1 MKEFRQV
8 LVAYALFVT
17 CILAVIFWSLF
28 QDYKYGGNQEEEIEE
43 VSIGVLRDPVDIL
56 MYIHKAGRDS
66 ITLDN
71 ARALIDTLN
80 IEHPHIVLAQMKLES
95 GNFKSD
101 LAKNN
106 DNFFGMKYPRQ
117 RATVAQG
124 VDRGYAYYRSWS
136 YSVLDY
142 AIWQRR
148 YASGLTE
155 EEYLEM
161 LSEKYAEDKAYVR
174 KVKSIADSIKVE

>member
-1 MKEFRQV
+1 MNTFMKWTATLLFLGV
-8 LVAYALFVT
+8 LVYSGAYLEKKMINAMVEFP
-17 CILAVIFWSLF
+17 
-28 QDYKYGGNQEEEIEE
+28 EEEVVVERDCIDLVIYVHE
-43 VSIGVLRDPVDIL
+43 VGKQEISTERVL
-56 MYIHKAGRDS
+56 
-66 ITLDN
+66 TL
-71 ARALIDTLN
+71 LDTLN
-80 IEHPHIVLAQMKLES
+80 VEHSHIVFAQMRLES

-124 VDRGYAYYRSWS
+124 VDRGYACYRSWS

>member
-1 MKEFRQV
+1 MKVFLKWTATFLLLGVLAYSGAYLEKKMINAMVEFP
-8 LVAYALFVT
+8 
-17 CILAVIFWSLF
+17 
-28 QDYKYGGNQEEEIEE
+28 EEEVVVERDCIDLVIYVHE
-43 VSIGVLRDPVDIL
+43 VGKQEINAERVL
-56 MYIHKAGRDS
+56 
-66 ITLDN
+66 TL
-71 ARALIDTLN
+71 LDTLN
-80 IEHPHIVLAQMKLES
+80 VEHSHIVFAQMRLES

-117 RATVAQG
+117 RATVARG
-124 VDRGYAYYRSWS
+124 VDRGYACYRSWS

>member
-1 MKEFRQV
+1 MKVFLKWTATIILLGTLVYSGVWLEKKKINAMVEFP
-8 LVAYALFVT
+8 
-17 CILAVIFWSLF
+17 
-28 QDYKYGGNQEEEIEE
+28 EEEVVVERDCIDLVMYVHE
-43 VSIGVLRDPVDIL
+43 VGKQEISAERVL
-56 MYIHKAGRDS
+56 
-66 ITLDN
+66 TL
-71 ARALIDTLN
+71 LYTLN
-80 IEHPHIVLAQMKLES
+80 VEHPHIVFAQMRLES

-117 RATVAQG
+117 RATVARG
-124 VDRGYAYYRSWS
+124 VDRGYACYRSWS

>member
-1 MKEFRQV
+1 MKVFLKWTATIILLGTLVYSGVWLEKKKINAMVEFP
-8 LVAYALFVT
+8 
-17 CILAVIFWSLF
+17 
-28 QDYKYGGNQEEEIEE
+28 EEEVVVERDCIDLVMYVHE
-43 VSIGVLRDPVDIL
+43 VGKQEISAERVLTLLDIL
-56 MYIHKAGRDS
+56 NM
-66 ITLDN
+66 
-71 ARALIDTLN
+71 
-80 IEHPHIVLAQMKLES
+80 EHPHIVFAQMRLES

-155 EEYLEM
+155 DEYLEM

>member
-1 MKEFRQV
+1 MKVFLKRTVTLLLLGILIYSGVWLEKKKINAMVEFP
-8 LVAYALFVT
+8 
-17 CILAVIFWSLF
+17 
-28 QDYKYGGNQEEEIEE
+28 EE
-43 VSIGVLRDPVDIL
+43 VVVERDCIDLVIYVHEVGKQEISAERVL
-56 MYIHKAGRDS
+56 
-66 ITLDN
+66 TL
-71 ARALIDTLN
+71 LDTLN
-80 IEHPHIVLAQMKLES
+80 VEHPHIVFAQMRLES

-161 LSEKYAEDKAYVR
+161 LSEKYAEDKAYVK
-174 KVKSIADSIKVE
+174 KVKSIADSILVNK

>member
-1 MKEFRQV
+1 MKDLKIFA
-8 LVAYALFVT
+8 AY
-17 CILAVIFWSLF
+17 SLF
-28 QDYKYGGNQEEEIEE
+28 AICMIAVCLWGMTQDYKYGGNPELEDMEG
-43 VSIGVLRDPVDIL
+43 VIGVHQDVIDLVIYVHEVGKQKISAESVL
-56 MYIHKAGRDS
+56 
-66 ITLDN
+66 TL
-71 ARALIDTLN
+71 LDTLN
-80 IEHPHIVLAQMKLES
+80 VEHPHIVFAQMRLES
-95 GNFKSD
+95 SNFKSD

-106 DNFFGMKYPRQ
+106 NNFFGMKYPRQ

-124 VDRGYAYYRSWS
+124 ADRGYAYYRSWS

-142 AIWQRR
+142 AIWQRI

-155 EEYLEM
+155 EEYLEV

>member
-1 MKEFRQV
+1 MKDLK
-8 LVAYALFVT
+8 LVIVYALF
-17 CILAVIFWSLF
+17 AVFMVGVCVWGLI
-28 QDYKYGGNQEEEIEE
+28 QDCKYGGNPEVEEMEEAIEVNQDAIDLVMYVHEVGKQEINAER
-43 VSIGVLRDPVDIL
+43 VL
-56 MYIHKAGRDS
+56 
-66 ITLDN
+66 TL
-71 ARALIDTLN
+71 LDTLN
-80 IEHPHIVLAQMKLES
+80 VEHPHIVFAQMRLES

-117 RATVAQG
+117 RATVALG
-124 VDRGYAYYRSWS
+124 MDRGYAYYRSWS

-155 EEYLEM
+155 DEYLEM

-174 KVKSIADSIKVE
+174 KVKSIADSIKTE

>member
-1 MKEFRQV
+1 MKVFLKWTATIGLLSVVVFAGAYLEKKKINAMVEFP
-8 LVAYALFVT
+8 
-17 CILAVIFWSLF
+17 
-28 QDYKYGGNQEEEIEE
+28 EEEVVVVERDYIDLVIYVHE
-43 VSIGVLRDPVDIL
+43 VGKQEISAERVL
-56 MYIHKAGRDS
+56 
-66 ITLDN
+66 TL
-71 ARALIDTLN
+71 LDTLN
-80 IEHPHIVLAQMKLES
+80 VEHPHIVFAQMRLES
-95 GNFKSD
+95 GNFRSD

-117 RATVAQG
+117 RATVALG
-124 VDRGYAYYRSWS
+124 MDRGYAYYRSWS

-174 KVKSIADSIKVE
+174 KVKSIADSIKATI

>member
-1 MKEFRQV
+1 MKDLKMFT
-8 LVAYALFVT
+8 AY
-17 CILAVIFWSLF
+17 SLF
-28 QDYKYGGNQEEEIEE
+28 AICLIAVCLGGITQDYKYGGNPEVEEIEE
-43 VSIGVLRDPVDIL
+43 VIEVNQNVIDLVIYVHEVGKQEISAESVL
-56 MYIHKAGRDS
+56 
-66 ITLDN
+66 TL
-71 ARALIDTLN
+71 LDTLN
-80 IEHPHIVLAQMKLES
+80 VEHPHIVFAQMRLES

-142 AIWQRR
+142 ALWQRR

-155 EEYLEM
+155 EEYLKM
-161 LSEKYAEDKAYVR
+161 LSEKYAEDKSYVK
-174 KVKSIADSIKVE
+174 KVKSIVDSIKLK

>member
-1 MKEFRQV
+1 MKDLKLFV
-8 LVAYALFVT
+8 VYALFALCLVGVCMWGIT
-17 CILAVIFWSLF
+17 
-28 QDYKYGGNQEEEIEE
+28 QDYKYGGNRYEEEIEE
-43 VSIGVLRDPVDIL
+43 VKQDVIDLVIYVHEVGKQEISAERVL
-56 MYIHKAGRDS
+56 
-66 ITLDN
+66 TLLD
-71 ARALIDTLN
+71 ALN
-80 IEHPHIVLAQMKLES
+80 VEHPHIVFAQMRLES

-117 RATVAQG
+117 RATMAQG

-174 KVKSIADSIKVE
+174 KVKSIADSIKTE

>member
-1 MKEFRQV
+1 MKVFLKWTAVIV
-8 LVAYALFVT
+8 LLGVVAYAGAWLEKKKINASAESD
-17 CILAVIFWSLF
+17 CIDLVIYVHEVGKQEVNAERVLAL
-28 QDYKYGGNQEEEIEE
+28 
-43 VSIGVLRDPVDIL
+43 L
-56 MYIHKAGRDS
+56 
-66 ITLDN
+66 
-71 ARALIDTLN
+71 DTLN
-80 IEHPHIVLAQMKLES
+80 VEHPHIVFAQMRLES
-95 GNFKSD
+95 GNFKSA

-106 DNFFGMKYPRQ
+106 NNFFGMKYPRQ
-117 RATVAQG
+117 RATIAQG
-124 VDRGYAYYRSWS
+124 NDRGYAYYRSWS

>member
-1 MKEFRQV
+1 MDFKTFIT
-8 LVAYALFVT
+8 YALFLLCLVGV
-17 CILAVIFWSLF
+17 VIWGICKDIVNVNACA
-28 QDYKYGGNQEEEIEE
+28 QAEVPTEE
-43 VSIGVLRDPVDIL
+43 VKVDCIDLVIYVHEVGKQEINAEIVL
-56 MYIHKAGRDS
+56 
-66 ITLDN
+66 TL
-71 ARALIDTLN
+71 LDTLN
-80 IEHPHIVLAQMKLES
+80 VEHPHIVFAQMRLES

-161 LSEKYAEDKAYVR
+161 LSEKYAEDKAYVS
-174 KVKSIADSIKVE
+174 KVKSIADTIKGE

>member
-1 MKEFRQV
+1 MKDLKIV
-8 LVAYALFVT
+8 IAYALFGLVLLGV
-17 CILAVIFWSLF
+17 CIWGIT
-28 QDYKYGGNQEEEIEE
+28 QDYKYGGNPEVEE
-43 VSIGVLRDPVDIL
+43 VEEVIEVNQDVIDLVMYVHEVGKQEINAEKVL
-56 MYIHKAGRDS
+56 
-66 ITLDN
+66 T
-71 ARALIDTLN
+71 LIDTLN
-80 IEHPHIVLAQMKLES
+80 VEHPHIVFAQMRLES

-174 KVKSIADSIKVE
+174 KVKSIADSISCN

>member
-1 MKEFRQV
+1 MKVFLKWTATIILLGTLVYSGVWLEKKKINAMVEFP
-8 LVAYALFVT
+8 
-17 CILAVIFWSLF
+17 
-28 QDYKYGGNQEEEIEE
+28 EEEVVVERDCIDLVMYVHE
-43 VSIGVLRDPVDIL
+43 VGKQEISAERVLTLLDIL
-56 MYIHKAGRDS
+56 NM
-66 ITLDN
+66 
-71 ARALIDTLN
+71 
-80 IEHPHIVLAQMKLES
+80 EHPHIVFAQMRLES

-117 RATVAQG
+117 RATVSQG

-174 KVKSIADSIKVE
+174 KVKSIADSIKVD

>member
-1 MKEFRQV
+1 MKVFLKWTATIILLGTLVYSGVWLEKKKINAMVEFP
-8 LVAYALFVT
+8 
-17 CILAVIFWSLF
+17 
-28 QDYKYGGNQEEEIEE
+28 EEEVVVERDCIDLVMYVHE
-43 VSIGVLRDPVDIL
+43 VGKQEISAERVLTLLDIL
-56 MYIHKAGRDS
+56 NM
-66 ITLDN
+66 
-71 ARALIDTLN
+71 
-80 IEHPHIVLAQMKLES
+80 EHPHIVFAQMRLES

-101 LAKNN
+101 LAKEN

-148 YASGLTE
+148 YASGLAE
-155 EEYLEM
+155 DEYLEM
-161 LSEKYAEDKAYVR
+161 LSEKYAEDKSYVK
-174 KVKSIADSIKVE
+174 KVKSIADLIKVE

>member
-1 MKEFRQV
+1 MKDLKLFV
-8 LVAYALFVT
+8 VYALFALCLVGVCMWGIT
-17 CILAVIFWSLF
+17 
-28 QDYKYGGNQEEEIEE
+28 QDYKYGGNRYEEEIEE
-43 VSIGVLRDPVDIL
+43 VKQDVIDLVIYVHEVGKQEISAERVL
-56 MYIHKAGRDS
+56 
-66 ITLDN
+66 TLLD
-71 ARALIDTLN
+71 ALN
-80 IEHPHIVLAQMKLES
+80 VEHPHIVFAQMRLES

-117 RATVAQG
+117 RATVALCM
-124 VDRGYAYYRSWS
+124 DRGYAYYRSWS

-155 EEYLEM
+155 DEYLEM
-161 LSEKYAEDKAYVR
+161 LSVKYAEDKAYVR

>member
-1 MKEFRQV
+1 MKVFLKWTATLLLLGMLVCSGAWLEKKKINAMVEFPEEKVEVERDCIDLVMYVHEVGKQEINAEIV
-8 LVAYALFVT
+8 LTLLDALNV
-17 CILAVIFWSLF
+17 
-28 QDYKYGGNQEEEIEE
+28 
-43 VSIGVLRDPVDIL
+43 
-56 MYIHKAGRDS
+56 
-66 ITLDN
+66 
-71 ARALIDTLN
+71 
-80 IEHPHIVLAQMKLES
+80 EHPHIVFAQMRLES

-106 DNFFGMKYPRQ
+106 YNFFGMKYPRQ

-155 EEYLEM
+155 EEYFEM

>member
-1 MKEFRQV
+1 MKVFLKWTTTIVLLGILVYSGVWLEKKKINAMVEFP
-8 LVAYALFVT
+8 
-17 CILAVIFWSLF
+17 
-28 QDYKYGGNQEEEIEE
+28 EEEVVVERDCIDLVIYVHE
-43 VSIGVLRDPVDIL
+43 VGKQEINAERVLTLLDIL
-56 MYIHKAGRDS
+56 NM
-66 ITLDN
+66 
-71 ARALIDTLN
+71 
-80 IEHPHIVLAQMKLES
+80 EHPHIVFAQMRLES

-117 RATVAQG
+117 RATVARG
-124 VDRGYAYYRSWS
+124 VDRGYACYRSWS

>member
-1 MKEFRQV
+1 MEVFLKWAATLLLLGTLGYLGVWFEKKKINAMVEFP
-8 LVAYALFVT
+8 
-17 CILAVIFWSLF
+17 
-28 QDYKYGGNQEEEIEE
+28 EEEVVVESDCIDLVIYVHE
-43 VSIGVLRDPVDIL
+43 VGKQEISAERVL
-56 MYIHKAGRDS
+56 
-66 ITLDN
+66 TLLD
-71 ARALIDTLN
+71 ALN
-80 IEHPHIVLAQMKLES
+80 VEHPHIVLAQMRLES

-124 VDRGYAYYRSWS
+124 MDRGYAYYRSWS

>member
-1 MKEFRQV
+1 MNTFMKWTATLLFLGV
-8 LVAYALFVT
+8 LVYSGVWLEKKKINALVGFP
-17 CILAVIFWSLF
+17 
-28 QDYKYGGNQEEEIEE
+28 EEEVVVERDCIDLVMYVHE
-43 VSIGVLRDPVDIL
+43 VGKQEISAGRVLTLLDIL
-56 MYIHKAGRDS
+56 NM
-66 ITLDN
+66 
-71 ARALIDTLN
+71 
-80 IEHPHIVLAQMKLES
+80 EHPHIVFAQMRLES

-161 LSEKYAEDKAYVR
+161 LSEKYAEDKSYVK

>member
-1 MKEFRQV
+1 MKVFLKWTATIILLGVLAYSGVWLEKKKINALVEFP
-8 LVAYALFVT
+8 
-17 CILAVIFWSLF
+17 
-28 QDYKYGGNQEEEIEE
+28 EEEVAVGSGCIDLVIYVHE
-43 VSIGVLRDPVDIL
+43 VGKQEISVERVL
-56 MYIHKAGRDS
+56 
-66 ITLDN
+66 TL
-71 ARALIDTLN
+71 LDTLN
-80 IEHPHIVLAQMKLES
+80 VEHPHIVFAQMRLES

-101 LAKNN
+101 LAMND

-124 VDRGYAYYRSWS
+124 NDRGYAYYRSWS

-155 EEYLEM
+155 DEYLEM

>member
-1 MKEFRQV
+1 MKDWKLF
-8 LVAYALFVT
+8 VAYALFALCLIGVCMWGIT
-17 CILAVIFWSLF
+17 
-28 QDYKYGGNQEEEIEE
+28 QDYKYGGNPQVEEITE
-43 VSIGVLRDPVDIL
+43 VVEVNQDVIDLVIYVHEVGKQEISAKRVL
-56 MYIHKAGRDS
+56 
-66 ITLDN
+66 TL
-71 ARALIDTLN
+71 LDTLN
-80 IEHPHIVLAQMKLES
+80 VEHPHIVFAQMRLES

-124 VDRGYAYYRSWS
+124 ADRGYAYYRSWS

-174 KVKSIADSIKVE
+174 KVKSIADSISCN

>member
-1 MKEFRQV
+1 MKDLK
-8 LVAYALFVT
+8 LVIVYALF
-17 CILAVIFWSLF
+17 AVFMVGVCVWGLI
-28 QDYKYGGNQEEEIEE
+28 QDYKYGGNPKVEDMEE
-43 VSIGVLRDPVDIL
+43 VIGVNQDVIDLVIYVHEVGKQEISAEKVL
-56 MYIHKAGRDS
+56 
-66 ITLDN
+66 TL
-71 ARALIDTLN
+71 LDTLN
-80 IEHPHIVLAQMKLES
+80 VEHPHIVFAQMRLES

-124 VDRGYAYYRSWS
+124 NDRGYAYYRSWS

>member
-1 MKEFRQV
+1 MKVF
-8 LVAYALFVT
+8 LKWTATL
-17 CILAVIFWSLF
+17 LLL
-28 QDYKYGGNQEEEIEE
+28 
-43 VSIGVLRDPVDIL
+43 GVLGYSGARLEKKRINAMVEFPEKEVVVVESDCIDLV
-56 MYIHKAGRDS
+56 MYVHEVGKQEI
-66 ITLDN
+66 N
-71 ARALIDTLN
+71 AEKVLTLIDTLN
-80 IEHPHIVLAQMKLES
+80 VEHPHIVFAQMRLES

-155 EEYLEM
+155 DEYLEM

-174 KVKSIADSIKVE
+174 KVKSIADSISCN

>member
-1 MKEFRQV
+1 MKVFLKWTATLLLLGILVYSGVWLEKKKINAMVEFP
-8 LVAYALFVT
+8 
-17 CILAVIFWSLF
+17 
-28 QDYKYGGNQEEEIEE
+28 EEEVVVERDCIDLVIYVHE
-43 VSIGVLRDPVDIL
+43 VGKQEISAERVL
-56 MYIHKAGRDS
+56 
-66 ITLDN
+66 TL
-71 ARALIDTLN
+71 LDTLN
-80 IEHPHIVLAQMKLES
+80 VEHPHIVFAQMRLES
-95 GNFKSD
+95 GNFKSA
-101 LAKNN
+101 LAKEN

-117 RATVAQG
+117 RATVALG

-142 AIWQRR
+142 AIWQKR

>member
-1 MKEFRQV
+1 MKVFLKWTAAIV
-8 LVAYALFVT
+8 LLGIVGYSGAWLEKKKINASAESDCIDLVISVHEVGKQEVNAERVLAL
-17 CILAVIFWSLF
+17 L
-28 QDYKYGGNQEEEIEE
+28 
-43 VSIGVLRDPVDIL
+43 
-56 MYIHKAGRDS
+56 
-66 ITLDN
+66 
-71 ARALIDTLN
+71 DTLN
-80 IEHPHIVLAQMKLES
+80 VEHPHIVFAQMRLES

-106 DNFFGMKYPRQ
+106 NNFFGMKYPRQ

-124 VDRGYAYYRSWS
+124 NDRGYAYYCSWS

-142 AIWQRR
+142 AIWQRI

-161 LSEKYAEDKAYVR
+161 LSEKYAEDKAYVK

>member
-1 MKEFRQV
+1 MKDLKLFI
-8 LVAYALFVT
+8 AYALFLLCLVGV
-17 CILAVIFWSLF
+17 VIWGICKDIKNVNSHA
-28 QDYKYGGNQEEEIEE
+28 QAEVPTEE
-43 VSIGVLRDPVDIL
+43 VEVDCIDL
-56 MYIHKAGRDS
+56 VMYVHEVGKEDINDEKVM
-66 ITLDN
+66 LLLN
-71 ARALIDTLN
+71 ALN
-80 IEHPHIVLAQMKLES
+80 VEHPHIVFAQMRLES

-124 VDRGYAYYRSWS
+124 VDGGYAYYRSWS

>member
-1 MKEFRQV
+1 MKVFLKWTATIILLGTLVYSGVWLEKKKINAMVEFP
-8 LVAYALFVT
+8 
-17 CILAVIFWSLF
+17 
-28 QDYKYGGNQEEEIEE
+28 EEEVVVERDCIDLVMYVHE
-43 VSIGVLRDPVDIL
+43 VGKQEISAERVL
-56 MYIHKAGRDS
+56 
-66 ITLDN
+66 TL
-71 ARALIDTLN
+71 LDTLN
-80 IEHPHIVLAQMKLES
+80 VEHPHIVFAQMRLES

-101 LAKNN
+101 LAKNS

-117 RATVAQG
+117 RATVARG
-124 VDRGYAYYRSWS
+124 VDRGYACYRSWS

-161 LSEKYAEDKAYVR
+161 LSEKYAEDKAYVK
-174 KVKSIADSIKVE
+174 KVKSITDSIKTK

>member
-1 MKEFRQV
+1 MKVFLKWTAVIV
-8 LVAYALFVT
+8 LLGVVAYAGAWLEKKKINASDESD
-17 CILAVIFWSLF
+17 CIDLVIYVHEVGKQEVNAERVLAL
-28 QDYKYGGNQEEEIEE
+28 
-43 VSIGVLRDPVDIL
+43 L
-56 MYIHKAGRDS
+56 
-66 ITLDN
+66 
-71 ARALIDTLN
+71 DTLN
-80 IEHPHIVLAQMKLES
+80 VEQPHIVFAQMRLES

-106 DNFFGMKYPRQ
+106 NNFFGMKYPRQ
-117 RATVAQG
+117 RATIAQSS
-124 VDRGYAYYRSWS
+124 DSGYAYYRSWS

-161 LSEKYAEDKAYVR
+161 LSEKYAEDKAYAR
-174 KVKSIADSIKVE
+174 KVKSIADSVKVE